1 MEQVIYTTL
10 NVNELEKVFTEALKK
25 TQISSFDV
33 DNHSEEDMLNQKEA
47 ASFLGISQTTII
59 KWKKE
64 GKIPYEQAPGSS
76 KVRFY
81 KSQLLAAVRQNS
93 HLLQAAR
100 N

>member
-1 MEQVIYTTL
+1 MERAVTISL
-10 NVNELEKVFTEALKK
+10 SLKEFKELIRESIQEYQTDSVEVSK
-25 TQISSFDV
+25 D
-33 DNHSEEDMLNQKEA
+33 SEILNQKEA
-47 ASFLGISQTTII
+47 AEFLGISQTTII

-64 GKIPYEQAPGSS
+64 GKIPYQQIPGSS

-81 KSQLLAAVRQNS
+81 KSQLRRTVQRNP

>member
-1 MEQVIYTTL
+1 MERAVTISL
-10 NVNELEKVFTEALKK
+10 SLKEFK
-25 TQISSFDV
+25 EIIRESIQEHQTGTV
-33 DNHSEEDMLNQKEA
+33 EVSEDSEILNQKEA
-47 ASFLGISQTTII
+47 AEFLGISQTTII

-64 GKIPYEQAPGSS
+64 GKIPYQQIPGSS

-81 KSQLLAAVRQNS
+81 KSQLRRTVQRNP

>member
-1 MEQVIYTTL
+1 MERAVTISLSLKEFKEIIRESIQEYQTDTL
-10 NVNELEKVFTEALKK
+10 EV
-25 TQISSFDV
+25 
-33 DNHSEEDMLNQKEA
+33 SEDSEILNQRQA
-47 ASFLGISQTTII
+47 AEFLGISQTTII

-64 GKIPYEQAPGSS
+64 GKIPYQQIPGSS

-81 KSQLLAAVRQNS
+81 KSQLRRTVQQNP

>member
-1 MEQVIYTTL
+1 MERAVTISLSLKEFKEIIRESIQEYQTDTL
-10 NVNELEKVFTEALKK
+10 EV
-25 TQISSFDV
+25 
-33 DNHSEEDMLNQKEA
+33 SEDSEILNQKQA
-47 ASFLGISQTTII
+47 AEFLGISQTTII

-64 GKIPYEQAPGSS
+64 GKIPYQQIPGSS

-81 KSQLLAAVRQNS
+81 KSQLRRTVQQNP